1 MFFAHRPKFFM
12 KYYRLSNTY
21 LMSTSCKS
29 WLRNYKNYYST
40 PSNLVITLT
49 IPSISSSVG
58 GLAEFDANTRLIGSM
73 RRDNDLFRKAL
84 SNCDNVSRKAFS
96 ALQQHKTLTCSTT
109 KDTKHW
115 LAALQKTQNID
126 LQHYSNTKHWLA
138 ALQKTQNI
146 DLQHYSN
153 TKHWLIEL
161 QQHKTSTYSTTKDT
175 IHWHTAPQRNKKS
188 PYNTTKKQNIDLQH
202 YQNTE
207 HWYTVLLQHTQNTDL
222 QRNKASTYNTTKY

>member
-1 MFFAHRPKFFM
+1 M

-126 LQHYSNTKHWLA
+126 LQHYSNTKHWL
-138 ALQKTQNI
+138 
-146 DLQHYSN
+146 
-153 TKHWLIEL
+153 IEL